1 MLQNTSQF
9 AKFEWSLLLSDSGG
23 WKTYSEKEIA
33 QMLEKDWGNDFV
45 VAHLRRF
52 GFSLSEILGSSS
64 YFMKDADGWRA
75 MDGDGRSLGDDYQK
89 IINRDGDRRFN
100 QLSLTSSSQQ
110 GHRGEGYVYSNI
122 HHNHLQVSLPDIATT
137 NSDRGGMMLS
147 SRYNNGLNLLG
158 ADMLGLTQSR
168 TLVQQDHQEEGYVY
182 PNVHQNRLHQ
192 EKVRSPNVSTDS
204 EAMMLTSRYNND
216 QKSIAWPFVQP
227 TDGGNTSSEN
237 HQHLFQSPFLAQD
250 QLGAELYS
258 NFNIEQ
264 DNQHRVRSLNVQS
277 DKGRTLP
284 GNIYDTV
291 LNGRGKR
298 HQEFSTWPFRNEN
311 QQNLFQNNGLV
322 QHDYHRGEDLQPNS
336 HHNQINQ
343 RQASPMSST
352 NSNGGGMM
360 LSSIYSNG
368 LNALGTDRQ
377 ESSIRP
383 VYSHKNLF
391 PYNVTEGRQLVAE
404 FYSKLNHNL
413 HNQHQAS
420 PPDMQSNRRDT
431 TYNSGLSRVPTNW
444 PFGQPS
450 NGDNIRNE
458 NQRNL
463 YQDYALSQQQNHR
476 NDSNPNILLNQHN
489 QVIPPIISSKNLN
502 GGGMMSSGS
511 YNNGLTAL
519 GGDMY
524 PNDHYSHFHQEQVS
538 PPNMSSTNANS
549 GGMMSTSR
557 YSNGGQHDHYESIA
571 WPFVHPTDDGRTRN
585 ENHQDLVQNHV
596 MAMQQDP
603 QLESE
608 LYFNN
613 QHNQHQVSP
622 PKMQSNREG
631 TLAGSTYNT
640 GGGDNQQEFS
650 TWPLVQ
656 PSNSDHIRNE
666 NQQSMFQNNALVES
680 QPAELYSN
688 FNQNQHNQY
697 QVSPS
702 IRATKN
708 ERETMMSN
716 SYCNLLNGE
725 VNGHDH
731 QDSSTR
737 QFTQTENGD
746 DTGSYSQ
753 HMLFSNNVMAQENHQ
768 SDLDLYNNILRNFQ
782 QQGINPEGGSYDI
795 GQLLNRGY
803 ECHVERTSSPRIE
816 NFCASDEPLQ
826 QFSSQTKDSP
836 VLPHQTEPER
846 HQEFRTD
853 PTDLNYSNH
862 AENQENDLDN
872 DFFEKWEESS
882 FNDNLASFDYE
893 LEQQSP
899 TLSSISTPTTPS
911 TSRQRA
917 QARAASLPS
926 LTGTLEEL
934 ADRFGVKL
942 PENSPDIVKPSVEIE
957 ENVKNFMAKFES
969 MSITDQLHA
978 HDELQDPD
986 PVVVHARNVVN
997 QVPRSHDLDKP

>member
-9 AKFEWSLLLSDSGG
+9 AKFVWSLLLSDSGG
-23 WKTYSEKEIA
+23 WKTYSEEEIA

-45 VAHLRRF
+45 VAHLRQI
-52 GFSLSEILGSSS
+52 GCSLSEILGSSS

-75 MDGDGRSLGDDYQK
+75 MDGDGRSLEDDYQK
-89 IINRDGDRRFN
+89 NINRDGDRRFN

-110 GHRGEGYVYSNI
+110 GHRGEGYVYSDI
-122 HHNHLQVSLPDIATT
+122 HHNHLQQNQVSLPGIAIT
-137 NSDRGGMMLS
+137 NSGQESMMLS
-147 SRYNNGLNLLG
+147 DTAVMSRSN
-158 ADMLGLTQSR
+158 TQSR
-168 TLVQQDHQEEGYVY
+168 TLAQQDHHGEGYVY

-192 EKVRSPNVSTDS
+192 EKVRSPNVSTNS
-204 EAMMLTSRYNND
+204 EAMVLTSRYKNGGH
-216 QKSIAWPFVQP
+216 QESIAWPFVQP
-227 TDGGNTSSEN
+227 TDGGNVRSEN
-237 HQHLFQSPFLAQD
+237 HHDPFQSPYLAQD

-258 NFNIEQ
+258 NFNINQ

-284 GNIYDTV
+284 GSIYDTG
-291 LNGRGKR
+291 LNGGGKS

-311 QQNLFQNNGLV
+311 QQNMFQNNGLV
-322 QHDYHRGEDLQPNS
+322 QHDFHQGEYLHPNS
-336 HHNQINQ
+336 HRNQTNQ

-420 PPDMQSNRRDT
+420 PPYMQSSRRDT
-431 TYNSGLSRVPTNW
+431 TYNSGLSRVPNNW
-444 PFGQPS
+444 PFGQSS

-463 YQDYALSQQQNHR
+463 YQDYAFSQQQDHR

-489 QVIPPIISSKNLN
+489 QVIPPIMSSKNLN
-502 GGGMMSSGS
+502 GGGMMSGSS
-511 YNNGLTAL
+511 YNNGFTAL

-524 PNDHYSHFHQEQVS
+524 PNDHYSHSHQEQVS
-538 PPNMSSTNANS
+538 SPNVSSTNTNS

-557 YSNGGQHDHYESIA
+557 CSNGGQHDQHESIA

-585 ENHQDLVQNHV
+585 EYHQDVVQNHV
-596 MAMQQDP
+596 MAMQNDQ
-603 QLESE
+603 QLRSE

-613 QHNQHQVSP
+613 QLNQHQVSP
-622 PKMQSNREG
+622 PNMHSNREG
-631 TLAGSTYNT
+631 TQAGSTYNT
-640 GGGDNQQEFS
+640 GGGDNQHEFN
-650 TWPLVQ
+650 TWPFVQ

-666 NQQSMFQNNALVES
+666 NQQSMLQNNALVRG

-688 FNQNQHNQY
+688 FNQNQHY
-697 QVSPS
+697 QHHDSPS
-702 IRATKN
+702 NMPTAHLN
-708 ERETMMSN
+708 GREIMMSN
-716 SYCNLLNGE
+716 RYCNLLNG
-725 VNGHDH
+725 GHDH

-753 HMLFSNNVMAQENHQ
+753 QILFSNNAKAKENHQ
-768 SDLDLYNNILRNFQ
+768 ADLDLYNNILRNFQ
-782 QQGINPEGGSYDI
+782 QQGIDPVDGSYDI

-803 ECHVERTSSPRIE
+803 ECHVERTNSPRIE
-816 NFCASDEPLQ
+816 NFCASGEPSQ
-826 QFSSQTKDSP
+826 QFPRQTNGSP

-846 HQEFRTD
+846 HQESWTD

-862 AENQENDLDN
+862 AENHENNLDN

-882 FNDNLASFDYE
+882 FNDNLVSFDYE

-899 TLSSISTPTTPS
+899 TPSSISTLTNPS

-917 QARAASLPS
+917 QARAASLPCS
-926 LTGTLEEL
+926 TGTLEEL